1 MMTRESEPG
10 GEEPAAEASAAAWLE
25 VGSYAE
31 AHEPPDAM
39 RLMASAWPGREEELV
54 ERLGVFIDYLLARN
68 QRMNLTGDR
77 TPELQWTTHVGDA
90 LPVAALIERALG
102 GVPEGIRVLD
112 AGSGGGIP
120 GLVWAVL
127 WPNAEVTL
135 LEATGKKAQFL
146 ESAAELL
153 NCGNVRVLN
162 GRAEDLGR
170 QTGQREKYDVVTAR
184 ALAALQVLAEWTL
197 PFLRVGG
204 TLFAMK
210 GPDPAPEIESARSA
224 FRQLGA
230 AEEPEIVPY
239 TRGDG
244 RECHLLIY
252 RKIKPTSPGFP
263 RKGGRF
269 DDESRPEC
277 RR

>member
-1 MMTRESEPG
+1 MTNRKPEPDG
-10 GEEPAAEASAAAWLE
+10 GEPAAQVSSDTWSDVE
-25 VGSYAE
+25 SYAE
-31 AHEPPDAM
+31 AHEPPEAVRAM
-39 RLMASAWPGREEELV
+39 AAGRPGREAELL

-77 TPELQWTTHVGDA
+77 TPELQWSAHVGDA
-90 LPVAALIERALG
+90 LPVAALMEGALDSAPAG
-102 GVPEGIRVLD
+102 LRLLD
-112 AGSGGGIP
+112 VGSGGGVP
-120 GLVWAVL
+120 GLVWAL
-127 WPNAEVTL
+127 IWPEAEVTL
-135 LEATGKKAQFL
+135 LEATGKKARFL

-153 NCGNVRVLN
+153 GLRNVRVLN

-170 QTGQREKYDVVTAR
+170 EPAQREKYDVVTAR
-184 ALAALQVLAEWTL
+184 ALAALPALAEWTL

-210 GPDPAPEIESARSA
+210 GPDPAPEIEAARSA

-263 RKGGRF
+263 RKAGAAKR
-269 DDESRPEC
+269 RPL
-277 RR
+277 

>member
-1 MMTRESEPG
+1 MTNRNPEPG
-10 GEEPAAEASAAAWLE
+10 AGESNAEISSGEWPGIE
-25 VGSYAE
+25 SYAR
-31 AHEPPDAM
+31 AHEPPEGVRAM
-39 RLMASAWPGREEELV
+39 AQVWPDRKTELL

-68 QRMNLTGDR
+68 QRINLTGDR
-77 TPELQWTTHVGDA
+77 TPELQWNAHIGDA
-90 LPVAALIERALG
+90 LPVAALIERSLG
-102 GVPEGIRVLD
+102 GAPTDSRVLD
-112 AGSGGGIP
+112 VGSGGGIP
-120 GLVWAVL
+120 GLVWGLL
-127 WPNAEVTL
+127 WPGAEVTL
-135 LEATGKKAQFL
+135 LEATGKKVRFL

-153 NCGNVRVLN
+153 NLDNVRVLN

-170 QTGQREKYDVVTAR
+170 EAAQRERHDIVTAR
-184 ALAALQVLAEWTL
+184 ALAALPVLAEWTL

-252 RKIKPTSPGFP
+252 RKIRPTSPGYP
-263 RKGGRF
+263 RKAGAAKR
-269 DDESRPEC
+269 RPL
-277 RR
+277 